1 MFAHILLA
9 SDGSACALK
18 AATVAA
24 EVAEKFGSRLTIL
37 TVYHPCVEMAPQ
49 GNPMGY
55 EIEPNIIEKI
65 DDRILADTGR
75 IVDDAGV
82 AFQSRKEYGIPAD
95 LIAEVAAK
103 QGSDLIVLGS
113 RGMGGV
119 KSFLLG
125 SVSDRVTHM
134 AHCPVLIVR

>member
-18 AATVAA
+18 AAVVAA

-55 EIEPNIIEKI
+55 EIEPNIIENI
-65 DDRILADTGR
+65 DDSILADTGR
-75 IVDDAGV
+75 IAEDAGV
-82 AFQSRKEYGIPAD
+82 TFQSRKEYGNPAD
-95 LIAEVAAK
+95 LIAEVAATL
-103 QGSDLIVLGS
+103 GSDLIVLGS